1 MTRIRIA
8 ALAVCLALPTV
19 GACTSITGAT
29 DNSPVF
35 LSDVSSKT
43 GTVDANE
50 AAALIS
56 DYRRTKG
63 LGPVT
68 VDPTLMQIA
77 KVHSDR
83 MAAADTM
90 SHVLPGE
97 GSYEQRLI
105 AGGFEAADAGENVAA
120 GQPTLESVLNAWRAS
135 PGHNANLLD
144 PAATKIGIALAIN
157 PASKYKYYWTLDLG
171 TWRPKLPPGTV
182 MMGPGIMMAPGTT
195 VINNGG
201 LVTTT
206 NGVTTTISGGGGS
219 N

>member
-1 MTRIRIA
+1 MTLTRLA
-8 ALAVCLALPTV
+8 ALAACLALPLVAACSTISG
-19 GACTSITGAT
+19 GA
-29 DNSPVF
+29 DDSPVF
-35 LSDVSSKT
+35 RSAVSVKT
-43 GTVDANE
+43 GTVDADE

-56 DYRRTKG
+56 DYRKTKG

-97 GSYEQRLI
+97 GSYERRLI

-120 GQPTLESVLNAWRAS
+120 GQPSLAAVLDAWRAS

-144 PAATKIGIALAIN
+144 PQATKIGIALSIN
-157 PASKYKYYWTLDLG
+157 PESKYKYYWTLDLG
-171 TWRPKLPPGTV
+171 TWRPKQPPGTV
-182 MMGPGIMMAPGTT
+182 MLAPGTT
-195 VINNGG
+195 MINSGG
-201 LVTTT
+201 LI
-206 NGVTTTISGGGGS
+206 TTTIGGS
-219 N
+219 VGSN

>member
-1 MTRIRIA
+1 MPPLTAARIA
-8 ALAVCLALPTV
+8 ALAVFLALPLVAGCSTIS
-19 GACTSITGAT
+19 GGT
-29 DNSPVF
+29 DNSPIF
-35 LSDVSSKT
+35 KSDVSVKT
-43 GTVDANE
+43 GTVDASE

-83 MAAADTM
+83 MAAADAMT
-90 SHVLPGE
+90 HVLPGE
-97 GSYEQRLI
+97 GSFEQRLV
-105 AGGFEAADAGENVAA
+105 AGGFAAADAGENVAA
-120 GQPTLESVLNAWRAS
+120 GQPSLAAVLDAWRAS

-144 PAATKIGIALAIN
+144 PAATKIGIALSIN

-171 TWRPKLPPGTV
+171 TWRPKPPPGMV
-182 MMGPGIMMAPGTT
+182 MMAPGGT
-195 VINNGG
+195 VINSGG

-206 NGVTTTISGGGGS
+206 GGVTTTISGGVGS

>member
-1 MTRIRIA
+1 MTRARIA
-8 ALAVCLALPTV
+8 ALAASLALPLLAACSTISG
-19 GACTSITGAT
+19 GA
-29 DNSPVF
+29 DDSPIF
-35 LSDVSSKT
+35 KSNVSLKT
-43 GTVDANE
+43 ATVDANE

-97 GSYEQRLI
+97 GSFEQRLI

-120 GQPTLESVLNAWRAS
+120 GQPSLAVVLDAWRAS

-144 PAATKIGIALAIN
+144 PAATKIGIALSIN
-157 PASKYKYYWTLDLG
+157 PASKYKYFWTLDLG
-171 TWRPKLPPGTV
+171 TWRPKQPSGSV
-182 MMGPGIMMAPGTT
+182 MMVAPGTT
-195 VINNGG
+195 VINSGG
-201 LVTTT
+201 LITTT
-206 NGVTTTISGGGGS
+206 TGGVTTTIGGGVGS

>member
-1 MTRIRIA
+1 MIRTRFAVLA
-8 ALAVCLALPTV
+8 ACLALPLVAACSTISG
-19 GACTSITGAT
+19 GA
-29 DNSPVF
+29 DNSPIF
-35 LSDVSSKT
+35 KSDVSVKT

-77 KVHSDR
+77 RVHSDR

-97 GSYEQRLI
+97 GSFEQRLI

-120 GQPTLESVLNAWRAS
+120 GQPSLAAVLDAWRAS

-144 PAATKIGIALAIN
+144 PAATKIGVALTIN
-157 PASKYKYYWTLDLG
+157 QNSKYKYYWTLDLG
-171 TWRPKLPPGTV
+171 TWRPKQPPGMV
-182 MMGPGIMMAPGTT
+182 MMVPGGT
-195 VINNGG
+195 VINSGG
-201 LVTTT
+201 LITTT
-206 NGVTTTISGGGGS
+206 GGGVTTTIGGS
-219 N
+219 VGSN